1 MCYSVY
7 CLIYLKLMF
16 NFYQYFDPN
25 VIRILSCIF
34 LVIGFIYY
42 FLSFDT
48 IFINLATSCIVL
60 LGVLL
65 ARRKYFRKNMKM
77 LTQEIDVFDGGRR
90 IVLSAQ
96 ETEERNQE
104 ILDIKSEKLG
114 LDISILGSILLI
126 ISIIISSI

>member
-1 MCYSVY
+1 
-7 CLIYLKLMF
+7 
-16 NFYQYFDPN
+16 
-25 VIRILSCIF
+25 
-34 LVIGFIYY
+34 
-42 FLSFDT
+42 
-48 IFINLATSCIVL
+48 
-60 LGVLL
+60 
-65 ARRKYFRKNMKM
+65 MKM